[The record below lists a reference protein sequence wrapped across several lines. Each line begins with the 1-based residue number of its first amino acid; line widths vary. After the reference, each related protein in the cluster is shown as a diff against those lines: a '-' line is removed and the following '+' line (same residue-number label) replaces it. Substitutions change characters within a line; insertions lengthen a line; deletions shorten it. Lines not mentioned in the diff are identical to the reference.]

1 MASVENLVLE
11 SISFQNT
18 RTVRIW
24 RAIAAVACVITV
36 VVTALFIWQVL
47 KDSPNKL
54 CSAEQ
59 SESANGGIQ
68 TGESRSELPKFS
80 MPCPRNPSLL
90 PLPESIPKNLA
101 NALNKI
107 KELVNSTVNNTAEL
121 PAISLNIFYQDRV
134 LLNQHFGSKEY
145 RSGNP
150 PNAQTV
156 YRIGSVSKLFAVLM
170 VYKFYEDGLID
181 SLDDPLSKYAPAF
194 YIQNPFTERNITV
207 RQIASQ
213 MSGLPREAP
222 CFYTCVNATT
232 FNQLAALR
240 NRSLALPPGTM
251 PSYSNLGYAL
261 LGRLLSENL
270 LENQTFEEWVIE
282 RILKPLNMTDSGF
295 NITQKQFKNLA
306 YPHNP
311 NGTRMPFLDIYW
323 AAPSGQMFS
332 TSEDMVKF
340 GKMFTQPS
348 KQNLFKPASLREM
361 MYPMNIASD
370 GVTLWG
376 APWEMSMMENYLVR
390 NKGGA
395 IDSYLT
401 QFAIVPELQL
411 GLSLLISSGSFLLK
425 RDGLN
430 REILKILLP
439 ALNETLVEREKSSH
453 FPLNPEP
460 YIGDYTIT
468 ELEPLTRKPN
478 TFSANITEKQNFLLV
493 SYHNGH
499 KLKQFEVHYIGKTL
513 LFQARFWQPL
523 SSCYRQRLGRYEDL
537 HFLPFSE
544 SRVSPGFNVPGAL
557 LSATRAS

>member
-1 MASVENLVLE
+1 
-11 SISFQNT
+11 
-18 RTVRIW
+18 
-24 RAIAAVACVITV
+24 
-36 VVTALFIWQVL
+36 
-47 KDSPNKL
+47 
-54 CSAEQ
+54 
-59 SESANGGIQ
+59 
-68 TGESRSELPKFS
+68 
-80 MPCPRNPSLL
+80 
-90 PLPESIPKNLA
+90 
-101 NALNKI
+101 
-107 KELVNSTVNNTAEL
+107 
-121 PAISLNIFYQDRV
+121 
-134 LLNQHFGSKEY
+134 
-145 RSGNP
+145 
-150 PNAQTV
+150 
-156 YRIGSVSKLFAVLM
+156 M

-194 YIQNPFTERNITV
+194 YIQNPFTERNITI

-232 FNQLAALR
+232 SNQLAALR
-240 NRSLALPPGTM
+240 NRSLVLPPGTM

-282 RILKPLNMTDSGF
+282 RILKPLKMTDSGF
-295 NITQKQFKNLA
+295 NITQKQLKNLA

-311 NGTRMPFLDIYW
+311 NGTRMPILDIYW

-425 RDGLN
+425 RDHLN

-453 FPLNPEP
+453 FPLDPEP
-460 YIGDYTIT
+460 YIGEYTIT

-478 TFSANITEKQNFLLV
+478 TFSANITVKQNFLLV

-499 KLKQFEVHYIGKTL
+499 KLRQFEVHYIGKTL
-513 LFQARFWQPL
+513 IFQARFWQPL

-544 SRVSPGFNVPGAL
+544 SRVSPGFNVPGGL

>member
-11 SISFQNT
+11 SISFENT

-24 RAIAAVACVITV
+24 RAIAAVACVIAV

-90 PLPESIPKNLA
+90 PLPESIPKHLT

-194 YIQNPFTERNITV
+194 YIQNPFTEGNITI

-232 FNQLAALR
+232 ANQLSALR
-240 NRSLALPPGTM
+240 NRSLVLPPGTM

-261 LGRLLSENL
+261 LGRLLSQNL

-295 NITQKQFKNLA
+295 NITQKQLKNLA

-348 KQNLFKPASLREM
+348 KQKLFKPASLREM
-361 MYPMNIASD
+361 MYPMDIASD

-395 IDSYLT
+395 IDSYST

-411 GLSLLISSGSFLLK
+411 GMSLLISSGSFLLK
-425 RDGLN
+425 RDHLN

-439 ALNETLVEREKSSH
+439 ALNETLVEREKSSD
-453 FPLNPEP
+453 FPLDPEP
-460 YIGDYTIT
+460 YIGEYTIT

-478 TFSANITEKQNFLLV
+478 TFSGNITVKQNFLLV

-513 LFQARFWQPL
+513 IFQARFWQPL
-523 SSCYRQRLGRYEDL
+523 FSCYRQRLGRYEDL

-544 SRVSPGFNVPGAL
+544 SGVSPGFNVPGGL

>member
-11 SISFQNT
+11 SISFENT

-24 RAIAAVACVITV
+24 RAIAAVACVIAV

-90 PLPESIPKNLA
+90 PLPESIPKHLT

-145 RSGNP
+145 RSRNP
-150 PNAQTV
+150 PDAQTV

-194 YIQNPFTERNITV
+194 YIQNPFTERNITI

-232 FNQLAALR
+232 ANQLSALR
-240 NRSLALPPGTM
+240 NRSLVLPPGTM

-261 LGRLLSENL
+261 LGRLLSQNL

-295 NITQKQFKNLA
+295 NITQKQLKNLA

-361 MYPMNIASD
+361 MYPMDIASD

-395 IDSYLT
+395 IDSYST

-411 GLSLLISSGSFLLK
+411 GMSLLISSGSFLLK
-425 RDGLN
+425 RDPLN

-453 FPLNPEP
+453 FPLDPEP
-460 YIGDYTIT
+460 YIGEYTIT

-478 TFSANITEKQNFLLV
+478 TFSGNITVKQNFLLV

-513 LFQARFWQPL
+513 IFQARFWQPL
-523 SSCYRQRLGRYEDL
+523 FSCYRQRLGRYEDL

-544 SRVSPGFNVPGAL
+544 SGVSPGFNVPGGL